1 MKKSLIELHI
11 AILLAACSGIFGN
24 LITLNPVL
32 ITGYRM
38 AISAVILC
46 LICLML
52 RQKIDLW
59 TVRSAKTMASGA
71 LLAIHWIFFYASIK
85 YSNVS
90 VGVVCFTLSGFFTA
104 LLAPIINRR
113 RFRIAEIALSSL
125 TLVGIYMI
133 FSFDDAFKL
142 GIMLGVVS
150 SFLFAL
156 YACFNEKINL
166 SGEVVPT
173 TFRQMLGGSLAVMLI
188 LPLATRILDITKF
201 SPTNADLTY
210 LLMLAVGSTVI
221 MCILLNEAQKKV
233 NAFTV
238 SLSFNLEP
246 VYSIFLAILLFH
258 ENRSFTTSFYIGIGF
273 IVLSLVLQM
282 LRMKHNRS

>member
-24 LITLNPVL
+24 LIALNAVL

-46 LICLML
+46 LLCVILK
-52 RQKIDLW
+52 QG
-59 TVRSAKTMASGA
+59 VRLFTPKSVKTMVSGA
-71 LLAIHWIFFYASIK
+71 LLAVHWIFFYASIK

-113 RFRIAEIALSSL
+113 KFQFAEIALSSL

-142 GIMLGVVS
+142 GIMLGAVS
-150 SFLFAL
+150 SLLFAL
-156 YACFNEKINL
+156 YACLNERINM

-173 TFRQMLGGSLAVMLI
+173 TFKQMLGGTVAVMLI
-188 LPLATRILDITKF
+188 LPLI
-201 SPTNADLTY
+201 SPVIGIKVFLPTLTDATY
-210 LLMLAVGSTVI
+210 LLMLAAGSTVA

-238 SLSFNLEP
+238 SLSFNFEP
-246 VYSIFLAILLFH
+246 IYSIFLAVLLFH
-258 ENRSFTTSFYIGIGF
+258 EDKTFTRSFYIGISF
-273 IVLSLVLQM
+273 IVLSLALQM
-282 LRMKHNRS
+282 LRMKNRHC

>member
-46 LICLML
+46 MICLML
-52 RQKIDLW
+52 RQKIDLC
-59 TVRSAKTMASGA
+59 TARSTKTMASGA

-173 TFRQMLGGSLAVMLI
+173 TFRQMLGGALAVMLV
-188 LPLATRILDITKF
+188 LPLATQILDITKF

-210 LLMLAVGSTVI
+210 LLMLAAGSTVI

-258 ENRSFTTSFYIGIGF
+258 EDRSFTTSFYIGIGF

-282 LRMKHNRS
+282 LRMKQNRS